1 MYAILSVWVQYTPEG
16 YTRQD
21 LEGTVVVGYRRP
33 MSDESGS
40 ERIRSIKRVLWI
52 VLFLNLAVAFAK
64 IAWGTITHSSAMQ
77 ADGFH
82 SIFDGAS
89 NVVGLVGMGLA
100 SRPADDDHPY
110 GHGKYETY
118 ASAIIGAMLLVAAYR
133 IGSEAVASLTSHAVA
148 PTVDT
153 ISFVV
158 MIGTLAVNIF
168 ITTWE
173 RRVGHK
179 LGSSILIADASHT
192 GSDVLVSVGVIIS
205 LILVKMGFPLA
216 DPIVALL
223 VCVAIVYTAWG
234 VFKHASATL
243 SDAARIPTAD
253 ICAVALR
260 VPGVM
265 GCHTIRSRGSEAEVY
280 VDLHVQV
287 DPASSVADGHQ
298 VAENVE
304 REVGEAFTQVV
315 DVIAHLEPYDEY
327 QQAKTAEE
335 TRAGLL

>member
-1 MYAILSVWVQYTPEG
+1 MTG
-16 YTRQD
+16 GR
-21 LEGTVVVGYRRP
+21 VG
-33 MSDESGS
+33 
-40 ERIRSIKRVLWI
+40 SIKRVLWTI
-52 VLFLNLAVAFAK
+52 LFLNLGVAFAK
-64 IAWGTITHSSAMQ
+64 IAAGTIANSSAMQ

-89 NVVGLVGMGLA
+89 NVIGLVGMNFA

-110 GHGKYETY
+110 GHAKYETY
-118 ASAIIGAMLLVAAYR
+118 ASAIIGAMLLLAAYR
-133 IGSEAVASLTSHAVA
+133 IGSEAIAQIVNPSDVPEITAL
-148 PTVDT
+148 
-153 ISFVV
+153 SFVV
-158 MIGTLAVNIF
+158 MIGTLVINLF

-173 RRVGHK
+173 RRVGKK
-179 LGSSILIADASHT
+179 LGSSILVADASHT
-192 GSDVLVSVGVIIS
+192 GSDVLVSVGVIVS
-205 LILVKMGFPLA
+205 LILVKFFNMPLA

-243 SDAARIPTAD
+243 SDSSRIPASD
-253 ICAVALR
+253 VCAIALG

-265 GCHTIRSRGSEAEVY
+265 GCHSIRTRGSEAEVY
-280 VDLHVQV
+280 VDLHIQV
-287 DPASSVADGHQ
+287 DPESTVAAGHR

-304 REVGEAFTQVV
+304 RQVAGEFTQVV
-315 DVIAHLEPYDEY
+315 DVIAHLEPFDDY